1 MLVNVV
7 LFGKRVFVDITGVE
21 MRSPWISGGLR
32 IPRVVF
38 LSGQRRAQR
47 EGRVSVEAERRGMST
62 VQEHRR
68 LLATTERQGKGFQRE
83 PT

>member
-1 MLVNVV
+1 MPVNVV
-7 LFGKRVFVDITGVE
+7 LFGKRVFADITGVE

-32 IPRVVF
+32 IPRVLF

-47 EGRVSVEAERRGMST
+47 EGRVSAEAERRGAFIA
-62 VQEHRR
+62 QEHRR
-68 LLATTERQGKGFQRE
+68 LLATTERQGEGFRRE